1 MQYSKSRSTVFFSR
15 TFLYLVFILFLGA
28 TVQRKTLLTD
38 FMIAVRVSAVEFL
51 LLAGIYVSS
60 MSSCLGAM
68 YGTPR
73 VLQSIALENVI
84 PAISILGKGVSHPE
98 FSHLKLDGIEI
109 TENTFFLFFH
119 SVVLT
124 KFHSTQ

>member
-1 MQYSKSRSTVFFSR
+1 M
-15 TFLYLVFILFLGA
+15 
-28 TVQRKTLLTD
+28 QRKTLLTD

-84 PAISILGKGVSHPE
+84 PAISILGKGVSDPKSYLKPDVIG
-98 FSHLKLDGIEI
+98 FSTLSCSPAW
-109 TENTFFLFFH
+109 T
-119 SVVLT
+119 
-124 KFHSTQ
+124 

>member
-1 MQYSKSRSTVFFSR
+1 M
-15 TFLYLVFILFLGA
+15 YLIFILILGA
-28 TVQRKTLLTD
+28 TCTREYLHTN

-84 PAISILGKGVSHPE
+84 PAIGVLGKGVSR
-98 FSHLKLDGIEI
+98 
-109 TENTFFLFFH
+109 T
-119 SVVLT
+119 
-124 KFHSTQ
+124 STIMH

>member
-1 MQYSKSRSTVFFSR
+1 M
-15 TFLYLVFILFLGA
+15 FILFLGA

-84 PAISILGKGVSHPE
+84 PAISILGKGVSDAKSFFVLDLIGITFLP
-98 FSHLKLDGIEI
+98 FSPAR
-109 TENTFFLFFH
+109 
-119 SVVLT
+119 S
-124 KFHSTQ
+124 